1 MGFFTSKTKNT
12 EAATSGSSVSS
23 IKQSEAGVNVPFDH
37 TSTDIAAIM
46 ANPNLDDSPVPRVTV
61 RTGVMAIIAA
71 MGG

>member
-1 MGFFTSKTKNT
+1 MGFLSKKKG
-12 EAATSGSSVSS
+12 ADASSSGSSVN
-23 IKQSEAGVNVPFDH
+23 KQTEAGMNIPFDH

-46 ANPNLDDSPVPRVTV
+46 ANPNLDDSKVPRFTV

>member
-1 MGFFTSKTKNT
+1 MGFLNRKKDGT
-12 EAATSGSSVSS
+12 ASSSS
-23 IKQSEAGVNVPFDH
+23 SDIKQSEAGMNIPFDH

-46 ANPNLDDSPVPRVTV
+46 ANPNLDDSKVPKFTI